1 MPIAPSTQH
10 PFPHPA
16 YALHVLQPAYDD
28 AQRYLFEPMLAAH
41 EAHALMLAECDII
54 SEENAAAIC
63 SAVTEIRAG
72 GADAVAYQ
80 PGVEDLFFRVESLI
94 IQRVGPE
101 FGGNLQLARS
111 RNDLGQA
118 LSRMAI
124 RARILDISGDLLSL
138 REAVADLAQRH
149 LHTLMPGYTHTQP
162 AQPVTFAHYLAG
174 VLTFLA
180 KDQQR
185 FVAAY
190 ANMNESPLGAAAFTG
205 TGFAIDRQ
213 RVADLLGFER
223 VIASTHHS
231 IGAGDHLTDTAFAVQ
246 SLAVGLSRVTKD
258 LLFYATQESGALH
271 IDDSFI
277 QISSIMP
284 QKRNPV
290 VLEHLRARLSRA
302 LGFAQTVAVQ
312 CHSIPYGDTQ
322 DIEDEILPPVMASLA
337 AIQECIQLYTAVF
350 ETLTLNEEHLARRAG
365 EGFTTATELADAL
378 VREAGL
384 PFRLAHSI
392 VARMVKG
399 SVEALQRGSGE
410 AGMTAGMTTGML
422 QAAARE
428 VMGQPVDFSAEQLA
442 RALDP
447 RAFVEARDGLGG
459 VAPSATG
466 ALLVEL
472 AGAQAVDRAQIVQ
485 SRERLDAAENM
496 RHAALSVTNNR
507 VTVQPGKEE
516 DADFYD
522 LN

>member
-1 MPIAPSTQH
+1 MRCNFVSNSSNS
-10 PFPHPA
+10 FPHPL
-16 YALHVLQPAYDD
+16 YSRHVLQPAYDD

-41 EAHALMLAECDII
+41 EAHALMLAECGVI
-54 SEENAAAIC
+54 SPDNAGAIC
-63 SAVTEIRAG
+63 GAVAEIRAG
-72 GADAVAYQ
+72 GAAAVTYQ

-94 IQRVGPE
+94 IERVGAA

-118 LSRMAI
+118 LSRMAL
-124 RARILDISGDLLSL
+124 RERILAVCDDLLAL
-138 REAVADLAQRH
+138 RGAVSELAGRH

-174 VLTFLA
+174 VLSFLA

-185 FVAAY
+185 LAGAY

-213 RVADLLGFER
+213 RVADLLGFDR
-223 VIASTHHS
+223 VIPSTHHS
-231 IGAGDHLTDTAFAVQ
+231 IGAGDHLTDTAFALQ

-290 VLEHLRARLSRA
+290 VLEHLRARLSRTI
-302 LGFAQTVAVQ
+302 GYAQTVPIQ

-322 DIEDEILPPVMASLA
+322 DIEDEILPPLMAGLEA
-337 AIQECIQLYTAVF
+337 MQECLQLYTAVF
-350 ETLTLNEEHLARRAG
+350 ATLSLNESHLARRAG

-384 PFRLAHSI
+384 PFRAAHSI
-392 VARMVKG
+392 VARMVAR
-399 SVEALQRGSGE
+399 SVGAGE
-410 AGMTAGMTTGML
+410 RENGGTGGMTFELL
-422 QAAARE
+422 QSAAQE
-428 VMGQPVDFSAEQLA
+428 VMGGAVDFSAEQLA
-442 RALDP
+442 RSLDP
-447 RAFVEARDGLGG
+447 QAFVEARQGLGG

-466 ALLVEL
+466 ALLTDL
-472 AGAQAVDRAQIVQ
+472 AAGLADDRAYTAQRRRSLADAAAQRCRDAQAY
-485 SRERLDAAENM
+485 AA
-496 RHAALSVTNNR
+496 RQV
-507 VTVQPGKEE
+507 
-516 DADFYD
+516 
-522 LN
+522 

>member
-1 MPIAPSTQH
+1 MSTQSVQ
-10 PFPHPA
+10 PFPHPV
-16 YALHVLQPAYDD
+16 YSRHVLQPAYDD

-41 EAHALMLAECDII
+41 EAHALVLAEGGII
-54 SEENAAAIC
+54 SAENARAIC
-63 SAVTEIRAG
+63 AAVAEIRAG

-80 PGVEDLFFRVESLI
+80 PGVEDLFFRIESLI
-94 IQRVGPE
+94 IEQTGPD

-124 RARILDISGDLLSL
+124 RDRILAVAADLLAL
-138 REAVADLAQRH
+138 RSAVDDLAQRH

-185 FVAAY
+185 FARAY
-190 ANMNESPLGAAAFTG
+190 ANVNESPLGAAAFTG

-213 RVADLLGFER
+213 RVADLLGFDR

-258 LLFYATQESGALH
+258 LLFFATQESGALH

-302 LGFAQTVAVQ
+302 MGYAQTVAVQ

-322 DIEDEILPPVMASLA
+322 DIEDEILPPVMAGLE

-350 ETLTLNEEHLARRAG
+350 ETLTLNEAHLARRAG

-384 PFRLAHSI
+384 PFRSAHSI
-392 VARMVKG
+392 VARMVRG
-399 SVEALQRGSGE
+399 SVEALERESGQPV
-410 AGMTAGMTTGML
+410 MTLEML
-422 QAAARE
+422 QAAAQE
-428 VMGQPVDFSAEQLA
+428 VLGRSVDFSAGQLT
-442 RALDP
+442 RALDA
-447 RAFVEARDGLGG
+447 RAFVDARNGLGG
-459 VAPSATG
+459 VAPSSTG

-472 AGAQAVDRAQIVQ
+472 TAAQAQDRTDI
-485 SRERLDAAENM
+485 ERGRQRLEEAERVRGAAVL
-496 RHAALSVTNNR
+496 AV
-507 VTVQPGKEE
+507 
-516 DADFYD
+516 
-522 LN
+522 